1 MEPVAH
7 PVSDSYSL
15 RVYHSQKCVRLA
27 QQQCCRILDDWFAV
41 ENCGEVRVR
50 DYYPPWMVVSEP
62 CSYVTMGTR
71 TIVSQRL
78 WTMIYTFCSVL
89 HFTLAMRVP
98 KPGFKVLVFFECEQI
113 KYSKETGVLQPT
125 TEALGV
131 VYLVSPKNK
140 VRTSTAQRLTWHNVL
155 RRPESPNG

>member
-98 KPGFKVLVFFECEQI
+98 KPGFKVLVFFQI
-113 KYSKETGVLQPT
+113 LWVRADQVFKRNGCLTANHRGTGSSLLSLSEKQG
-125 TEALGV
+125 EDIHG
-131 VYLVSPKNK
+131 PKTNM
-140 VRTSTAQRLTWHNVL
+140 AQC
-155 RRPESPNG
+155 P